1 MITLQKNESQFYIKT
16 FSLETKEFNAF
27 LLVMRTRNLHY
38 VQNKGYTHS
47 NPKVLLET
55 VDELA
60 DEFDTFVKD
69 SIREEIEN
77 YNPYIPSFKPRR
89 LKIEKSFFEKFP
101 PKGDYQVEDATRM
114 ASYGRFLNA
123 NKQGTGKTYETIQ
136 ATNQLFFHKLIDK
149 VLIVVIP
156 VMMYNWKR
164 EMLMFS
170 DLFAEE
176 DFLIIT
182 EANRERIYEKNLPKI
197 VITSYDTFRLCSDY
211 VYKQENPY
219 KPFTKLTK
227 PIEKYCEE
235 NKIDLNKLDPE
246 EKKLRLERIN
256 KKLYS
261 EKAKNYRKEQL
272 DFSFWGDNRLIIL
285 DESHKIKNMDARR
298 TQIIHK
304 HKHFFNYRFCLS
316 GTPHPQ
322 GIQDL
327 YSNLKFIDD
336 NLVDANYVDFLHTI
350 GEVGNGF
357 SKYALASV
365 DEEKANKLLE
375 RIKPYYCRRFLREV
389 VKDLPEVIW
398 KPVYIPFEGIQ
409 KQIYQ
414 SIVNEELTSIKE
426 EKGFIQ
432 YKDLIVKFPYMMSV
446 LSDPLLV
453 ADKILEFGGLKNWKF
468 EDSLK
473 FKTANSLID
482 SILEDGDEKIVVWEE
497 HPDTINRL
505 GKAFEKYNPI
515 CISGTT
521 TPKGREKYEWRDEQ
535 INKFRTDK
543 KVKMLIANPT
553 TLGTGTNLQFVQHVI
568 YFSRNADFVNW
579 DQSVSRTERI
589 GMVGEVVY
597 YILIVDN
604 SLDVHTDTIL
614 KDKET
619 LDRLFLKQGLTT
631 KDCKDIFAGVKTANI

>member
-1 MITLQKNESQFYIKT
+1 MITINKFENQYYIKT
-16 FSLETKEFNAF
+16 FSLETKEFNAV
-27 LLVMRTRNLHY
+27 LLVMRTRDLHY
-38 VQNKGYTHS
+38 VQNKGHTHS
-47 NPKVLLET
+47 NPKVLLEI

-69 SIREEIEN
+69 SIREEIES
-77 YNPYIPSFKPRR
+77 YNPYVPSFKPRR

-101 PKGDYQVEDATRM
+101 PKGDYQIEDAARM

-123 NKQGTGKTYETIQ
+123 NKQGTGKTFETIQ
-136 ATNQLFFHKLIDK
+136 AVNQLFFHNLVDR

-156 VMMYNWKR
+156 VLAWNWKR

-211 VYKQENPY
+211 AYKQENPY

-227 PIEKYCEE
+227 PIEKYCED
-235 NKIDLNKLDPE
+235 NNIDISKTTDE
-246 EKKLRLERIN
+246 QFEKIN
-256 KKLYS
+256 KKLYN

-298 TQIIHK
+298 TQILHK
-304 HKHFFNYRFCLS
+304 HKHYFDYRFCLS

-327 YSNLKFIDD
+327 YSNLKFLDD

-350 GEVGNGF
+350 GEVGNSF
-357 SKYALASV
+357 SKYALASI

-446 LSDPLLV
+446 LSDPLLI
-453 ADKILEFGGLKNWKF
+453 ADKILELNGLKNWKF
-468 EDSLK
+468 EDSIK
-473 FKTANSLID
+473 FKTTRSLVD
-482 SILEDGDEKIVVWEE
+482 SILEDDENEKIVIWEE
-497 HPDTINRL
+497 HPETINRL

-521 TPKGREKYEWRDEQ
+521 TPKGKEKYEWRDEQ
-535 INKFRTDK
+535 INKFKTDK
-543 KVKMLIANPT
+543 KVKILIANPT

-597 YILIVDN
+597 YVLIVDN
-604 SLDVHTDTIL
+604 SLDVHVDTIL

-631 KDCKDIFAGVKTANI
+631 KDCKDIFAGARV

>member
-1 MITLQKNESQFYIKT
+1 MITIQKIDNGFYIKSFLT
-16 FSLETKEFNAF
+16 DSSDFN
-27 LLVMRTRNLHY
+27 RY
-38 VQNKGYTHS
+38 VEACRKYHLSFDNIKKGYTNS
-47 NPKVLLET
+47 NPKILLEV
-55 VDELA
+55 VDELG
-60 DEFDTFVKD
+60 DEFDVFVKE
-69 SIREEIEN
+69 SIRKEIDE

-101 PKGDYQVEDATRM
+101 PKGDYQIEDATRM
-114 ASYGRFLNA
+114 ACYGRFGNF
-123 NKQGTGKTYETIQ
+123 NKQGTGKTYESIQ
-136 ATNQLFFHKLIDK
+136 AVNQMFFHKLIDK

-164 EMLMFS
+164 ELLMFS
-170 DLFAEE
+170 DLFKED

-182 EANRERIYEKNLPKI
+182 EENREKIYEKNLSKI
-197 VITSYDTFRLCSDY
+197 VITSYDTFRLCSDFS
-211 VYKQENPY
+211 YKQENPY
-219 KPFTKLTK
+219 KPFKKLTK
-227 PIEKYCEE
+227 PIENYCKE
-235 NKIDLNKLDPE
+235 NKIDISKTTE
-246 EKKLRLERIN
+246 EQLEKIN
-256 KKLYS
+256 KKLYN

-272 DFSFWGDNRLIIL
+272 DFSWWGDNRLIIL
-285 DESHKIKNMDARR
+285 DESHKIKNMSARR
-298 TQIIHK
+298 TQILHK
-304 HKHFFNYRFCLS
+304 HKHFFDYRFCLT

-322 GIQDL
+322 GVQDL
-327 YSNLKFIDD
+327 YSNLKFLDD
-336 NLVDANYVDFLHTI
+336 NLVDSDYVSFLHTL

-357 SKYALASV
+357 SKYALASI
-365 DEEKANKLLE
+365 DEEKANKFLE
-375 RIKPYYCRRFLREV
+375 RIKPYYCRRFLRDV

-398 KPVYIPFEGIQ
+398 KPIYIPFEGMQ

-414 SIVNEELTSIKE
+414 SIVNEELTTLKE
-426 EKGFIQ
+426 EKGVIK

-482 SILEDGDEKIVVWEE
+482 SILEDDDEKIVIWEE
-497 HPDTINRL
+497 HPDTIDRL

-535 INKFRTDK
+535 INKFKTDK
-543 KVKMLIANPT
+543 KVKILIANPA
-553 TLGTGTNLQFVQHVI
+553 TLGTGTNLQFVRHVI

-589 GMVGEVVY
+589 GMVGDVMY
-597 YILIVDN
+597 YILIMDN
-604 SLDVHTDTIL
+604 SLDVHMDTIL

-631 KDCKDIFAGVKTANI
+631 KDCKDIFAGVKI

>member
-1 MITLQKNESQFYIKT
+1 MITIQKIDNGFYIKSFLT
-16 FSLETKEFNAF
+16 DSSDFNRYIEACRKYHLSF
-27 LLVMRTRNLHY
+27 DNIK
-38 VQNKGYTHS
+38 KGYTNS
-47 NPKVLLET
+47 NPKILLEV
-55 VDELA
+55 VDELG
-60 DEFDTFVKD
+60 DEFDVFVKE
-69 SIREEIEN
+69 SIRKEIDE

-101 PKGDYQVEDATRM
+101 PKGDYQIEDAMKM
-114 ASYGRFLNA
+114 ASYGRFGNF
-123 NKQGTGKTYETIQ
+123 NKQGTGKTYESIQ
-136 ATNQLFFHKLIDK
+136 AVNQMFFHKLIDK

-156 VMMYNWKR
+156 VLTYNWKR
-164 EMLMFS
+164 EMLEFS
-170 DLFAEE
+170 NLFSEE

-182 EANRERIYEKNLPKI
+182 ESNREKIYEKDLPKI

-211 VYKQENPY
+211 AYKQENPY
-219 KPFTKLTK
+219 KPFTKITK
-227 PIEKYCEE
+227 PIEKYCED
-235 NKIDLNKLDPE
+235 NKIDISKTTE
-246 EKKLRLERIN
+246 EQLEKIN
-256 KKLYS
+256 KKLYN

-272 DFSFWGDNRLIIL
+272 DFSWWGDNRLIIL
-285 DESHKIKNMDARR
+285 DESHKIKNMSARR
-298 TQIIHK
+298 TQILHK
-304 HKHFFNYRFCLS
+304 HKHFFDYRFCLT

-322 GIQDL
+322 GVQDL
-327 YSNLKFIDD
+327 YSNLKFLDD
-336 NLVDANYVDFLHTI
+336 NLVDSDYVSFLHTL

-357 SKYALASV
+357 SKYALASI
-365 DEEKANKLLE
+365 DEEKANKFLE
-375 RIKPYYCRRFLREV
+375 RIKPYYCRRFLRDV

-398 KPVYIPFEGIQ
+398 KPIYIPFEGMQ

-414 SIVNEELTSIKE
+414 SIVNEELTTLKE
-426 EKGFIQ
+426 EKGVIK

-482 SILEDGDEKIVVWEE
+482 SILEDGDEKIVIWEE
-497 HPDTINRL
+497 HPDTIDRL

-515 CISGTT
+515 CISGAT

-535 INKFRTDK
+535 INKFKTDK

-589 GMVGEVVY
+589 GMIGEVVY

-604 SLDVHTDTIL
+604 SLDVHIDTVL

-619 LDRLFLKQGLTT
+619 LDRLFLKQGLST
-631 KDCKDIFAGVKTANI
+631 KDCKDIFAGVRV

>member
-1 MITLQKNESQFYIKT
+1 MITIQKIDNSFYIKSFLT
-16 FSLETKEFNAF
+16 DSSDFNRYVEICRKYF
-27 LLVMRTRNLHY
+27 LKFDNLK
-38 VQNKGYTHS
+38 KGYTHT
-47 NPKVLLET
+47 NPKILINV

-60 DEFDTFVKD
+60 DEFDIFVKE
-69 SIREEIEN
+69 SIRKEMDD

-89 LKIEKSFFEKFP
+89 LKLEKSFFEKFP
-101 PKGDYQVEDATRM
+101 PKGDYQIEDAYRM
-114 ASYGRFLNA
+114 ASYGRFGNF
-123 NKQGTGKTYETIQ
+123 NKQGTGKTYESIQ
-136 ATNQLFFHKLIDK
+136 AINQLFFHKLIDK

-156 VMMYNWKR
+156 VLTYNWKR
-164 EMLMFS
+164 EMLEFS
-170 DLFAEE
+170 NLFTEE

-182 EANRERIYEKNLPKI
+182 EANREKIYEKDLPKV

-211 VYKQENPY
+211 AYKQENKY
-219 KPFTKLTK
+219 KPFSKLTQ
-227 PIEKYCEE
+227 PIIKYCKE

-246 EKKLRLERIN
+246 EKILRLERIN
-256 KKLYS
+256 KKIYN
-261 EKAKNYRKEQL
+261 EKVKNYRKEQL
-272 DFSFWGDNRLIIL
+272 GFSWWGNNRLIIL
-285 DESHKIKNMDARR
+285 DESHKIKNMSARR
-298 TQIIHK
+298 SQILHK
-304 HKHFFNYRFCLS
+304 HKHFFDYRFCLT

-322 GIQDL
+322 GVHEL
-327 YSNLKFIDD
+327 YSNIKFIDD
-336 NLVDANYVDFLHTI
+336 CLVDENYIDFLHTL
-350 GEVGNGF
+350 GEVGNEH
-357 SKYALASV
+357 SKYALASI
-365 DEEKANKLLE
+365 DEEKANKFLN

-389 VKDLPEVIW
+389 VKDLPEVVW

-414 SIVNEELTSIKE
+414 SIINDELTSIKE

-473 FKTANSLID
+473 FKVTESLIN
-482 SILEDGDEKIVVWEE
+482 SILEDEEKIVIWEE
-497 HPDTINRL
+497 HPNTINRL

-515 CISGTT
+515 CIHGQN

-535 INKFRTDK
+535 INKFKTDK
-543 KVKMLIANPT
+543 KVKILIANPT
-553 TLGTGTNLQFVQHVI
+553 TLGTGTNLQFVRSVI

-579 DQSVSRTERI
+579 DQSTSRTERI
-589 GMVGEVVY
+589 GMIGEVVY
-597 YILIVDN
+597 YILLIDN
-604 SLDVHTDTIL
+604 SLDIHTDIIL

-631 KDCKDIFAGVKTANI
+631 KDCKDIFTGVRI

>member
-1 MITLQKNESQFYIKT
+1 MITIQKIDNGFYIKSFLT
-16 FSLETKEFNAF
+16 DSSDFN
-27 LLVMRTRNLHY
+27 RY
-38 VQNKGYTHS
+38 VEACRKYHLSFDNIKKGYTNS
-47 NPKVLLET
+47 NPKILLEV

-60 DEFDTFVKD
+60 DEFDVFVKE
-69 SIREEIEN
+69 SIRKEIDE

-101 PKGDYQVEDATRM
+101 PKGDYQIEDAMKM
-114 ASYGRFLNA
+114 ASYGRFGNF
-123 NKQGTGKTYETIQ
+123 NKQGTGKTYESVQ
-136 ATNQLFFHKLIDK
+136 AVNQMFFHKLIDK

-156 VMMYNWKR
+156 VLAYNWKR
-164 EMLMFS
+164 EMLKFS
-170 DLFAEE
+170 NLFSEE

-182 EANRERIYEKNLPKI
+182 EANREKIYEKDLPKI
-197 VITSYDTFRLCSDY
+197 VITAYDTFRLCSDY
-211 VYKQENPY
+211 AYKQENPY
-219 KPFTKLTK
+219 KPFTKITK
-227 PIEKYCEE
+227 PIEKYCKE
-235 NKIDLNKLDPE
+235 NKIDLDKLDPTE
-246 EKKLRLERIN
+246 RKLRLERIN
-256 KKLYS
+256 KKLYN
-261 EKAKNYRKEQL
+261 EKVKNYRKEQL
-272 DFSFWGDNRLIIL
+272 DFSWWGDNRLIIL
-285 DESHKIKNMDARR
+285 DESHKIKNMSARR
-298 TQIIHK
+298 TQILHK
-304 HKHFFNYRFCLS
+304 HKHFFDYRFCLT

-322 GIQDL
+322 GVQDL
-327 YSNLKFIDD
+327 YSNLKFLDD
-336 NLVDANYVDFLHTI
+336 NLVDSDYVSFLHTL

-357 SKYALASV
+357 SKYALASI
-365 DEEKANKLLE
+365 DEEKANKFLE
-375 RIKPYYCRRFLREV
+375 RIKPYYCRRFLRDV

-398 KPVYIPFEGIQ
+398 KPIYIPFEGMQ

-414 SIVNEELTSIKE
+414 SIVNEELTTLKE
-426 EKGFIQ
+426 EKGVIK

-482 SILEDGDEKIVVWEE
+482 SILEDGDEKIVIWEE
-497 HPDTINRL
+497 HPDTIDRL
-505 GKAFEKYNPI
+505 GKALEKYNPI

-535 INKFRTDK
+535 INKFKTDK
-543 KVKMLIANPT
+543 KVKILIANPT
-553 TLGTGTNLQFVQHVI
+553 TLGTGTNLQFVRHVI

-589 GMVGEVVY
+589 GMLGDVIY
-597 YILIVDN
+597 YILIMDN

-631 KDCKDIFAGVKTANI
+631 KDCKDIFAGVKI

>member
-1 MITLQKNESQFYIKT
+1 MITLTKTNDNFYIKI
-16 FSLETKEFNAF
+16 FSVDTEEFNTIIF
-27 LLVMRTRNLHY
+27 ILNV
-38 VQNKGYTHS
+38 KGIRYKKGLGSTHS
-47 NPKVLLET
+47 NPKYLLNVVE
-55 VDELA
+55 ELG
-60 DEFDTFVKD
+60 DNFDIYISDNIKK
-69 SIREEIEN
+69 EIEE
-77 YNPYIPSFKPRR
+77 YNHYVPSFKPRR

-101 PKGDYQVEDATRM
+101 PKGQYQIDDATRM
-114 ASYGRFLNA
+114 ACYGRFLNA

-136 ATNQLFFHKLIDK
+136 SINQLFFHKLIDR
-149 VLIVVIP
+149 VLIIVIP

-164 EMLMFS
+164 ELLMFS
-170 DLFAEE
+170 DLFNED

-182 EANRERIYEKNLPKI
+182 EGNREKIYEKNLPKI

-211 VYKQENPY
+211 AYKQENPY
-219 KPFTKLTK
+219 KPFKKLTK
-227 PIEKYCEE
+227 QIENYCKE
-235 NKIDLNKLDPE
+235 NKIDLDKLDPN
-246 EKKLRLERIN
+246 EKILRLERIN
-256 KKLYS
+256 KKLYN

-272 DFSFWGDNRLIIL
+272 DFSWWGDSRLIIL

-298 TQIIHK
+298 TQILHK

-327 YSNLKFIDD
+327 YSNLKFLDD

-350 GEVGNGF
+350 GEVGNSF

-398 KPVYIPFEGIQ
+398 KSVYIPFEGIQ

-453 ADKILEFGGLKNWKF
+453 ADKILELNG
-468 EDSLK
+468 S
-473 FKTANSLID
+473 
-482 SILEDGDEKIVVWEE
+482 
-497 HPDTINRL
+497 
-505 GKAFEKYNPI
+505 
-515 CISGTT
+515 
-521 TPKGREKYEWRDEQ
+521 
-535 INKFRTDK
+535 
-543 KVKMLIANPT
+543 
-553 TLGTGTNLQFVQHVI
+553 
-568 YFSRNADFVNW
+568 
-579 DQSVSRTERI
+579 
-589 GMVGEVVY
+589 
-597 YILIVDN
+597 
-604 SLDVHTDTIL
+604 
-614 KDKET
+614 
-619 LDRLFLKQGLTT
+619 
-631 KDCKDIFAGVKTANI
+631 

>member
-1 MITLQKNESQFYIKT
+1 MITIQKIDNDFYIKSFLT
-16 FSLETKEFNAF
+16 DSSDFNRYIEACRKYHLSF
-27 LLVMRTRNLHY
+27 DNIK
-38 VQNKGYTHS
+38 KGYTNS
-47 NPKVLLET
+47 NPKILLEV
-55 VDELA
+55 VDELG
-60 DEFDTFVKD
+60 DEFDVFVKE
-69 SIREEIEN
+69 SIRKEIDE

-101 PKGDYQVEDATRM
+101 PKGDYQIEDAMRM
-114 ASYGRFLNA
+114 ASYGRFGNF
-123 NKQGTGKTYETIQ
+123 NKQGTGKTYESVQ
-136 ATNQLFFHKLIDK
+136 AVNQMFFHKLIDK

-164 EMLMFS
+164 ELLMFS
-170 DLFAEE
+170 DLFKEE

-182 EANRERIYEKNLPKI
+182 ESNREKIYEKDLPKI

-211 VYKQENPY
+211 AYKQENPY
-219 KPFTKLTK
+219 KPFTKITK
-227 PIEKYCEE
+227 PIEKYCKE
-235 NKIDLNKLDPE
+235 NKIDLDKLNHE
-246 EKKLRLERIN
+246 EKKLILEKIN
-256 KKLYS
+256 KKLYN
-261 EKAKNYRKEQL
+261 EKVKNYRKEQL
-272 DFSFWGDNRLIIL
+272 DFSWWGDNRLIIL
-285 DESHKIKNMDARR
+285 DESHKIKNMSARR
-298 TQIIHK
+298 TQILHK
-304 HKHFFNYRFCLS
+304 HKHFFDYRFCLT

-322 GIQDL
+322 GVQDL
-327 YSNLKFIDD
+327 YSNLKFLDD
-336 NLVDANYVDFLHTI
+336 NLVDSDYVSFLHTL

-357 SKYALASV
+357 SKYALASI
-365 DEEKANKLLE
+365 DEEKANKFLE
-375 RIKPYYCRRFLREV
+375 RIKPYYCRRFLRDV
-389 VKDLPEVIW
+389 VKDLPEVIR
-398 KPVYIPFEGIQ
+398 KPIYIPFEGMQ

-414 SIVNEELTSIKE
+414 SIVNEELTTLKE
-426 EKGFIQ
+426 EKGVIK

-482 SILEDGDEKIVVWEE
+482 SILEDGDEKIVIWEE
-497 HPDTINRL
+497 HPDTIDRL
-505 GKAFEKYNPI
+505 GKALEKYNPI

-535 INKFRTDK
+535 INKFKTDK
-543 KVKMLIANPT
+543 KVKILIANPT
-553 TLGTGTNLQFVQHVI
+553 TLGTGTNLQFVRHVI

-589 GMVGEVVY
+589 GMIGNVIY
-597 YILIVDN
+597 YILIMDN

-631 KDCKDIFAGVKTANI
+631 KDCKDIFAGARV

>member
-1 MITLQKNESQFYIKT
+1 MITIQKIDGGFYIKSFLT
-16 FSLETKEFNAF
+16 DSSDFNRYVETCRKYF
-27 LLVMRTRNLHY
+27 LKFDNLK
-38 VQNKGYTHS
+38 KGYTHS
-47 NPKVLLET
+47 NPKILIDV
-55 VDELA
+55 VDELT
-60 DEFDTFVKD
+60 DEFDSFVKD
-69 SIREEIEN
+69 SIRKEIEN
-77 YNPYIPSFKPRR
+77 YNPYAPSFKPRR

-101 PKGDYQVEDATRM
+101 PKGDYQIEDATRM
-114 ASYGRFLNA
+114 ACYGRFLNA

-136 ATNQLFFHKLIDK
+136 SVNQLFFHGLIDK

-156 VMMYNWKR
+156 VLAWNWKR

-170 DLFAEE
+170 DLFNEE

-182 EANRERIYEKNLPKI
+182 EANREKIYEKDLPKI

-219 KPFTKLTK
+219 KPFTKITK
-227 PIEKYCEE
+227 PIEKYCED
-235 NKIDLNKLDPE
+235 NKIDIGKTTE
-246 EKKLRLERIN
+246 EQFEKIN
-256 KKLYS
+256 KKLYN

-272 DFSFWGDNRLIIL
+272 DFSWWGDNRLIIL
-285 DESHKIKNMDARR
+285 DESHKIKNMNARR
-298 TQIIHK
+298 TQILHK
-304 HKHFFNYRFCLS
+304 HKRFFDYRFCLS

-327 YSNLKFIDD
+327 YSNLKFLDD

-350 GEVGNGF
+350 GEVGNSF

-398 KPVYIPFEGIQ
+398 KPVYIPFEGVQ

-414 SIVNEELTSIKE
+414 SIINEELTSIKE

-453 ADKILEFGGLKNWKF
+453 ADKILELNGLKNWKF
-468 EDSLK
+468 EDSIK
-473 FKTANSLID
+473 FKTAQMLID

-497 HPDTINRL
+497 HPDTIDRL
-505 GKAFEKYNPI
+505 GKAIEKYNPI

-521 TPKGREKYEWRDEQ
+521 TPKGKEKYEWRDEQ
-535 INKFRTDK
+535 INKFKTDK
-543 KVKMLIANPT
+543 KVKILIANPT

-597 YILIVDN
+597 YVLIVDN
-604 SLDVHTDTIL
+604 SLDVHIDTIL

-631 KDCKDIFAGVKTANI
+631 KDCKDIFTGVKV

>member
-1 MITLQKNESQFYIKT
+1 MITIQKIDNGFYIKSFLT
-16 FSLETKEFNAF
+16 DSSDFN
-27 LLVMRTRNLHY
+27 RY
-38 VQNKGYTHS
+38 VEACRKYHLSFDNIKKGYTNS
-47 NPKVLLET
+47 NPKILLEV
-55 VDELA
+55 VDELG
-60 DEFDTFVKD
+60 DEFDVFVKE
-69 SIREEIEN
+69 SIRKEIDE

-101 PKGDYQVEDATRM
+101 PKGDYQIEDATRM
-114 ASYGRFLNA
+114 ACYGRFGNF
-123 NKQGTGKTYETIQ
+123 NKQGTGKTYESIQ
-136 ATNQLFFHKLIDK
+136 AVNQMFFHKLIDK

-156 VMMYNWKR
+156 VLTYNWKR
-164 EMLMFS
+164 EMLEFS
-170 DLFAEE
+170 NLFSEE

-182 EANRERIYEKNLPKI
+182 ESNREKIYEKDLPKI

-211 VYKQENPY
+211 AYKQENPY
-219 KPFTKLTK
+219 KPFTKIIK
-227 PIEKYCEE
+227 PIEKYCED
-235 NKIDLNKLDPE
+235 NKIDISKTTE
-246 EKKLRLERIN
+246 EQLEKIN
-256 KKLYS
+256 KKLYN
-261 EKAKNYRKEQL
+261 EKVKNYRKEQL
-272 DFSFWGDNRLIIL
+272 DFSWWGDNRLIIL
-285 DESHKIKNMDARR
+285 DESHKIKNMSARR
-298 TQIIHK
+298 TQILHK
-304 HKHFFNYRFCLS
+304 HKHFFDYRFCLT

-322 GIQDL
+322 GVQDL
-327 YSNLKFIDD
+327 YSNLKFLDD
-336 NLVDANYVDFLHTI
+336 NLVDSDYVSFLHTL

-357 SKYALASV
+357 SKYALASI
-365 DEEKANKLLE
+365 DEEKANKFLE
-375 RIKPYYCRRFLREV
+375 RIRPYYCRRFLRDV

-398 KPVYIPFEGIQ
+398 KPIYIPFEGMQ

-414 SIVNEELTSIKE
+414 SIVNEELTTLKE
-426 EKGFIQ
+426 EKGVIK

-482 SILEDGDEKIVVWEE
+482 SILEDGDEKIVIWEE
-497 HPDTINRL
+497 HPDTIDRL

-535 INKFRTDK
+535 INKFKTDK
-543 KVKMLIANPT
+543 KVKILIANPT
-553 TLGTGTNLQFVQHVI
+553 TLGTGTNLQFVRHVI

-589 GMVGEVVY
+589 GMVGDVIY
-597 YILIVDN
+597 YILIMDN
-604 SLDVHTDTIL
+604 SLDVHMDTIL

-631 KDCKDIFAGVKTANI
+631 KDCKDIFAGVRISQ

>member
-1 MITLQKNESQFYIKT
+1 MITIQKIDNGFYIKSFLT
-16 FSLETKEFNAF
+16 DSSDFN
-27 LLVMRTRNLHY
+27 RY
-38 VQNKGYTHS
+38 VEACRKYHLSFDNIKKGYTNS
-47 NPKVLLET
+47 NPKILLEV
-55 VDELA
+55 VDELG
-60 DEFDTFVKD
+60 DEFDVFVKE
-69 SIREEIEN
+69 SIRKEIDE

-101 PKGDYQVEDATRM
+101 PKGDYQIEDATRM
-114 ASYGRFLNA
+114 ACYGRFGNF
-123 NKQGTGKTYETIQ
+123 NKQGTGKTYESIQ
-136 ATNQLFFHKLIDK
+136 AVNQMFFHKLIDK

-156 VMMYNWKR
+156 VLTYNWKR
-164 EMLMFS
+164 EMLEFS
-170 DLFAEE
+170 NLFSEE

-182 EANRERIYEKNLPKI
+182 ESNREKIYEKDLPKI

-211 VYKQENPY
+211 AYKQENPY
-219 KPFTKLTK
+219 KPFTKIIK
-227 PIEKYCEE
+227 PIEKYCED
-235 NKIDLNKLDPE
+235 NKIDISKTTE
-246 EKKLRLERIN
+246 EQLEKIN
-256 KKLYS
+256 KKLYN
-261 EKAKNYRKEQL
+261 EKVKNYRKEQL
-272 DFSFWGDNRLIIL
+272 DFSWWGDNRLIIL
-285 DESHKIKNMDARR
+285 DESHKIKNMSARR
-298 TQIIHK
+298 TQILHK
-304 HKHFFNYRFCLS
+304 HKHFFDYRFCLT

-322 GIQDL
+322 GVQDL
-327 YSNLKFIDD
+327 YSNLKFLDD
-336 NLVDANYVDFLHTI
+336 NLVDSDYVSFLHTL

-357 SKYALASV
+357 SKYALASI
-365 DEEKANKLLE
+365 DEEKANKFLE
-375 RIKPYYCRRFLREV
+375 RIRPYYCRRFLRDV

-398 KPVYIPFEGIQ
+398 KPIYIPFEGMQ

-414 SIVNEELTSIKE
+414 SIVNEELTTLKE
-426 EKGFIQ
+426 EKGVIK

-482 SILEDGDEKIVVWEE
+482 SILEDGDEKIVIWEE
-497 HPDTINRL
+497 HPDTIDRL

-535 INKFRTDK
+535 INKFKTDK
-543 KVKMLIANPT
+543 KVKILIANPA
-553 TLGTGTNLQFVQHVI
+553 TLGTGTNLQFVRHVI

-589 GMVGEVVY
+589 GMVGDVIY
-597 YILIVDN
+597 YILIMDN
-604 SLDVHTDTIL
+604 SLDVHMDTIL

-631 KDCKDIFAGVKTANI
+631 KDCKDIFAGVRISQ

>member
-1 MITLQKNESQFYIKT
+1 MITIQKIDNGFYIKSFLT
-16 FSLETKEFNAF
+16 DSSDFN
-27 LLVMRTRNLHY
+27 RY
-38 VQNKGYTHS
+38 VEACRKYHLSFDNIKKGYTNS
-47 NPKVLLET
+47 NPKILLEV
-55 VDELA
+55 VDELG
-60 DEFDTFVKD
+60 DEFDVFVKE
-69 SIREEIEN
+69 SIRKEIDE

-101 PKGDYQVEDATRM
+101 PKGDYQIEDATRM
-114 ASYGRFLNA
+114 ACYGRFGNF
-123 NKQGTGKTYETIQ
+123 NKQGTGKTYESIQ
-136 ATNQLFFHKLIDK
+136 AVNQMFFHKLIDK

-156 VMMYNWKR
+156 VLTYNWKR
-164 EMLMFS
+164 EMLEFS
-170 DLFAEE
+170 NLFSEE

-182 EANRERIYEKNLPKI
+182 ESNREKIYEKDLPKI

-211 VYKQENPY
+211 AYKQENPY
-219 KPFTKLTK
+219 KPFTKIIK
-227 PIEKYCEE
+227 PIEKYCED
-235 NKIDLNKLDPE
+235 NKIDISKTTE
-246 EKKLRLERIN
+246 EQLEKIN
-256 KKLYS
+256 KKLYN
-261 EKAKNYRKEQL
+261 EKVKNYRKEQL
-272 DFSFWGDNRLIIL
+272 DFSWWGDNRLIIL
-285 DESHKIKNMDARR
+285 DESHKIKNMSARR
-298 TQIIHK
+298 TQILHK
-304 HKHFFNYRFCLS
+304 HKHFFDYRFCLT

-322 GIQDL
+322 GVQDL
-327 YSNLKFIDD
+327 YSNLKFLDD
-336 NLVDANYVDFLHTI
+336 NLVDSDYVSFLHTL

-357 SKYALASV
+357 SKYALASI
-365 DEEKANKLLE
+365 DEEKANKFLE
-375 RIKPYYCRRFLREV
+375 RIKPYYCRRFLRDV

-398 KPVYIPFEGIQ
+398 KPIYIPFEGMQ

-414 SIVNEELTSIKE
+414 SIVNEELTTLKE
-426 EKGFIQ
+426 EKGVIK

-482 SILEDGDEKIVVWEE
+482 SILEDGDEKIVIWEE
-497 HPDTINRL
+497 HPDTIDRL

-535 INKFRTDK
+535 INKFKTDK
-543 KVKMLIANPT
+543 KVKILIANPA
-553 TLGTGTNLQFVQHVI
+553 TLGTGTNLQFVRHVI

-589 GMVGEVVY
+589 GMVGDVIY
-597 YILIVDN
+597 YILIMDN
-604 SLDVHTDTIL
+604 SLDVHMDTIL

-631 KDCKDIFAGVKTANI
+631 KDCKDIFAGVRISQ

>member
-1 MITLQKNESQFYIKT
+1 MITIQKIDNGFYIKSFLT
-16 FSLETKEFNAF
+16 DSSDFN
-27 LLVMRTRNLHY
+27 RY
-38 VQNKGYTHS
+38 VEACRKYHLSFDNIKKGYTNS
-47 NPKVLLET
+47 NPKILLEV
-55 VDELA
+55 VDELG
-60 DEFDTFVKD
+60 DEFDVFVKE
-69 SIREEIEN
+69 SIRKEIDE

-101 PKGDYQVEDATRM
+101 PKGDYQIEDATRM
-114 ASYGRFLNA
+114 ACYGRFGNF
-123 NKQGTGKTYETIQ
+123 NKQGTGKTYESIQ
-136 ATNQLFFHKLIDK
+136 AVNQMLFHKLIDK

-156 VMMYNWKR
+156 VLTYNWKR
-164 EMLMFS
+164 EMLEFS
-170 DLFAEE
+170 NLFSEE

-182 EANRERIYEKNLPKI
+182 ESNREKIYEKDLPKI

-211 VYKQENPY
+211 AYKQENPY
-219 KPFTKLTK
+219 KPFTKIIK
-227 PIEKYCEE
+227 PIEKYCED
-235 NKIDLNKLDPE
+235 NKIDISKTTE
-246 EKKLRLERIN
+246 EQLEKIN
-256 KKLYS
+256 KKLYN
-261 EKAKNYRKEQL
+261 EKVKNYRKEQL
-272 DFSFWGDNRLIIL
+272 DFSWWGDNRLIIL
-285 DESHKIKNMDARR
+285 DESHKIKNMSARR
-298 TQIIHK
+298 TQILHK
-304 HKHFFNYRFCLS
+304 HKHFFDYRFCLT

-322 GIQDL
+322 GVQDL
-327 YSNLKFIDD
+327 YSNLKFLDD
-336 NLVDANYVDFLHTI
+336 NLVDSDYVSFLHTL

-357 SKYALASV
+357 SKYALASI
-365 DEEKANKLLE
+365 DEEKANKFLE
-375 RIKPYYCRRFLREV
+375 RIRPYYCRRFLRDV

-398 KPVYIPFEGIQ
+398 KPIYIPFEGMQ

-414 SIVNEELTSIKE
+414 SIVNEELTTLKE
-426 EKGFIQ
+426 EKGVIK

-482 SILEDGDEKIVVWEE
+482 SILEDGDEKIVIWEE
-497 HPDTINRL
+497 HPDTIDRL

-535 INKFRTDK
+535 INKFKTDK
-543 KVKMLIANPT
+543 KVKILIANPT
-553 TLGTGTNLQFVQHVI
+553 TLGTGTNLQFVRHVI

-589 GMVGEVVY
+589 GMVGDVIY
-597 YILIVDN
+597 YILIMDN
-604 SLDVHTDTIL
+604 SLDVHMDTIL

-631 KDCKDIFAGVKTANI
+631 KDCKDIFAGVRISQ